1 MTTNASGTAHMD
13 GRPDP
18 YRIGW
23 LLAGL
28 LWLPCFP
35 GVEASN
41 SAVLEIGNRKQLFL
55 DRHVV
60 ESLTHAKRVLNP
72 AAKHPANPLVKPDRP
87 WEGHYLG
94 LGRVLYDEDRKI
106 FRMWYGSTDRFAA
119 KKGGD
124 RLRPYRWDWSVEDGR
139 AVRRKVEEI
148 YGYSEYAGRNDW
160 IRLYAESK
168 DGIHWTKPNLGLVE
182 FQGSRDNNML
192 PPGEYVPGHYDPH
205 EPDPDKRYKKVVLR
219 ESSIAPKN
227 APGLYAWDGVQVDF
241 FHSPDGI
248 KWTPYPGNPRTV
260 GEGDPWWVRRWGG
273 FVGNWDPIGQH
284 YVQYQEN
291 CLHRYCPLGIRVIG
305 RAQSPDMIHWTEMET
320 ILVPDQDDDP
330 DTEFY
335 GMPVFYYEGFRIG
348 LLWIF
353 RTTNTLHYPQLA
365 VSRDGVRYEREFR
378 EPLIRVGDYGDFDES
393 TVYVRAPLV
402 HDGQIRIYYYGGNW
416 RGPEALHAKADRAIF
431 AVGLATLPEDGFVSV
446 DSGKIRPGELV
457 TRPLRFRGR
466 ELVVNMEAAKHN
478 HGSGQPQVRVELL
491 GVSHEP
497 IEGFLLRESDPVAT
511 SGRHVMSW
519 QGRNDVSRLAGQTVR
534 VRFSMKNA
542 KLYSFRFR

>member
-13 GRPDP
+13 GRPAP

-28 LWLPCFP
+28 LCFPCFP

-160 IRLYAESK
+160 IRLYAESE
-168 DGIHWTKPNLGLVE
+168 DGIHWRKPNLGLVE

-205 EPDPDKRYKKVVLR
+205 EPDPDKRYKKVVRR

-227 APGLYAWDGVQVDF
+227 DPGLYAWDGVQVDF

-248 KWTPYPGNPRTV
+248 NWTPYPDNPRTV
-260 GEGDPWWVRRWGG
+260 GEGDPWWVLALGRFRRHWVRRWGG
-273 FVGNWDPIGQH
+273 FVGNWDPMGKH
-284 YVQYQEN
+284 
-291 CLHRYCPLGIRVIG
+291 
-305 RAQSPDMIHWTEMET
+305 
-320 ILVPDQDDDP
+320 
-330 DTEFY
+330 
-335 GMPVFYYEGFRIG
+335 
-348 LLWIF
+348 
-353 RTTNTLHYPQLA
+353 
-365 VSRDGVRYEREFR
+365 
-378 EPLIRVGDYGDFDES
+378 
-393 TVYVRAPLV
+393 YVRAPLV

-416 RGPEALHAKADRAIF
+416 RGPEALHAKGDRAIF

-446 DSGKIRPGELV
+446 DSGKIRPGELM
-457 TRPLRFRGR
+457 TRPLRFQGR
-466 ELVVNMEAAKHN
+466 ELVVNLEAAKHN
-478 HGSGQPQVRVELL
+478 HGSGRPQVRVEFL

-497 IEGFLLRESDPVAT
+497 LEGFLLRESDPVAT

-519 QGRNDVSRLAGQTVR
+519 QGRKDVSGLAGRTVR
-534 VRFSMKNA
+534 LRFSMKNA